1 MKKTT
6 TSITLGPTILNE
18 WLKKSY
24 NIYKTKEIIIE
35 TSMVNTIMT
44 ITLVGEKFPNEMNN
58 NEN

>member
-6 TSITLGPTILNE
+6 TSITVGPALVNE

-24 NIYKTKEIIIE
+24 NLYKTTEIIIE
-35 TSMVNTIMT
+35 TSMVDTIMT
-44 ITLVGEKFPNEMNN
+44 ITLVGEKFPSEVDN